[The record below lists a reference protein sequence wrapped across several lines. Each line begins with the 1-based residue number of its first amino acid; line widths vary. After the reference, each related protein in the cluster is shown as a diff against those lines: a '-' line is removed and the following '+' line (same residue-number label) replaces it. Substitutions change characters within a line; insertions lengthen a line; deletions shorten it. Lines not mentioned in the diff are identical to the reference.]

1 MRALRAFIVS
11 VSYFSILPV
20 GRFADGP
27 APDADALA
35 YLPFVGAL
43 IGVLAGGLGY
53 ALSFV
58 APHAIV
64 VAAVFGAL
72 VLLSG
77 AIHLDG
83 FLDSSDA
90 LFATVSVERRLE
102 ILKDPRHGT
111 FAIANVLV
119 LAAVWLA
126 ALWSI
131 PVAVLPLACAFAAAA
146 ARFGAVLNACRIPY
160 ARTGAR
166 TLAFESRPNPIAL
179 SLAGLLCIALGL
191 AIDWRAAALAVAA
204 TLVALLLGERLKR
217 RLGGGLVGDVYGFII
232 TCCEAGVAVGLA
244 MLA

>member
-1 MRALRAFIVS
+1 MPLRALITA

-20 GRFADGP
+20 GRFAAGP

-43 IGVLAGGLGY
+43 IGALAGCAAYG
-53 ALSFV
+53 LSFV

-64 VAAVFGAL
+64 VAVAFALL
-72 VLLSG
+72 VLLTG

-90 LFATVSVERRLE
+90 LFASVSVERRLE

-119 LAAVWLA
+119 LAALWLA
-126 ALWSI
+126 ALWSLPTAML
-131 PVAVLPLACAFAAAA
+131 PVDCAFAAAS
-146 ARFGAVLNACRIPY
+146 ARFGAVLNAYRVPY
-160 ARTGAR
+160 ARAGAVTR
-166 TLAFESRPNPIAL
+166 VFETTPSRAVV
-179 SLAGLLCIALGL
+179 AL
-191 AIDWRAAALAVAA
+191 AIVLCVGLGAIIGWHAPLILLAA

-232 TCCEAGVAVGLA
+232 VCCEAGIALALAVW
-244 MLA
+244 